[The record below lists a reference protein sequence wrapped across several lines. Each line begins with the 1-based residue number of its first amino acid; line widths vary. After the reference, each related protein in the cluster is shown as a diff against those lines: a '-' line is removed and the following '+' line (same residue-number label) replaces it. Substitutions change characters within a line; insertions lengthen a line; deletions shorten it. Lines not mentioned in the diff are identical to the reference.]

1 MAVIN
6 ETPYLSD
13 LLKYEEEC
21 LNYSRNNETIA
32 AAQNLGLGAVISR
45 KTADGKIYALAPAAT
60 DGTQIAA
67 GVLIEAID
75 ATLTDK
81 AGLIVAR
88 HAVVADKVVVWP
100 AGITAPQ
107 KAVAIA
113 QLESVG
119 ILVRATA

>member
-32 AAQNLGLGAVISR
+32 AAQNLGLGAVVGR

-60 DGTQIAA
+60 DGTQIVA
-67 GVLIEAID
+67 GVLIEPVD

-88 HAVVADKVVVWP
+88 HAVVADKAVVWP

-107 KAVAIA
+107 KATAIA
-113 QLESVG
+113 QLESIG
-119 ILVRATA
+119 ILVRASA